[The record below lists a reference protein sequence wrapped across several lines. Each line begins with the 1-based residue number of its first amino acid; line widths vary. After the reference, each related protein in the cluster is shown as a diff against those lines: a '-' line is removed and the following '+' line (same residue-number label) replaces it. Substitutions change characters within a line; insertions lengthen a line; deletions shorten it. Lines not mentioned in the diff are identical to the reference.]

1 MRIHLLEAEAFGPFP
16 QRVRVDVD
24 DLAAGGLF
32 LIHGPTGAGK
42 TSILDAV
49 CYALFADLPGTRT
62 KKGLRSDHAP
72 ADRVPEVVLEFT
84 ISGRRLRLT
93 RSPEFA
99 RPRKRGTGTPVTV
112 QARVRLDEFDGATWS
127 TKSTRHDEV
136 AEEIHDLVG
145 MGLSQFAKVAVLPQ
159 GDFAAFLSASAEERR
174 AVLERLFDIAT
185 FADVEAWLTEQR
197 RESATRSQAAR
208 SELEAVLRRIED
220 ALVTGG
226 HSPQE
231 GPSDTAV
238 FFGDTDAPALTEA
251 LTTLGE
257 EADRQ
262 LATAL
267 SVTDAATLAE
277 QQAGATL
284 AAARASAQ
292 LRDRGRWARSA
303 LAALDA
309 ALPAHAARMAE
320 VEAARRAAGLAGHLA
335 AVRRTEAEVERAAT
349 GLRASLTALTARGL
363 PTEPETLDDVLR
375 AARDLDPTAR
385 ELQASLDGATSD
397 DLTLQAARDAERTAA
412 AAADERSHLVSAAQ
426 GRVDE
431 VTRRLAAATE
441 AEHDLTAVDRDLA
454 AARDQQTL
462 LVANVAD
469 HDTRSGLVE
478 QRRGARDHAHDAR
491 TAHADLRD
499 RQFEGRAAQLAAAL
513 VDGSPCAVCGAVE
526 HPAPASDADP
536 VSDVELSGAAMAADE
551 AQAQVAAL
559 DVRIAAIEAAIATRE
574 AQLDGQDVATV
585 DARLAELTQR
595 RARVLAAHDRLA
607 ALRAEAADSTTAL
620 VLASEE
626 HQQAQKAHAAALA
639 LLERAREAQAR
650 HRTTV
655 ERLTGEHQ
663 GCPCRPDGVERWTIE
678 HHDGVCAL
686 LQAALRARETLR
698 TAGDAHRAATDAATE
713 ALAEAG
719 FENASDAAA
728 AHLSADALASRLD
741 AIREHEERRVAAR
754 TTLTD
759 PGVSAAMADPPVDL
773 EAIAAAHESARVALA
788 AATRDQVDAER
799 TVAALRRLTPSAITA
814 AAARDAT
821 VARHDR
827 VQALA
832 DLATGVGADNTLRM
846 RLTAYV
852 LAARLE
858 RVVAFANDRLG
869 SLGAGRY
876 LLEHTDTRSGQGR
889 SGLGLRVLDQ
899 WTGQARETSSLS
911 GGETF
916 MASLA
921 LALGLADAVRSEL
934 GGRDLGT
941 LFVDEGF
948 GTLDDESLEDVMAL
962 LDGLQSGGRI
972 VGIVSHV
979 ADLRARIPHQ
989 LVVTKTP
996 DGSTVDVVRDDALHR
1011 TA

>member
-1 MRIHLLEAEAFGPFP
+1 MRVHRLEIEAMGPFADP
-16 QRVRVDVD
+16 VSIDVD
-24 DLAAGGLF
+24 ALSADGLF
-32 LIHGPTGAGK
+32 LIHGPTGSGK
-42 TSILDAV
+42 TSLLDAI
-49 CYALFADLPGTRT
+49 CFALYADVPGTRS
-62 KKGLRSDHAP
+62 KRGLRSDHAA
-72 ADRVPEVVLEFT
+72 ADAVPRVTLELT
-84 ISGRRLRLT
+84 AGGRRLRIT

-99 RPRKRGTGTPVTV
+99 RPKRRGTGTVSV
-112 QARVRLDEFDGATWS
+112 QAMVTLEEHLDGRWQS
-127 TKSTRHDEV
+127 LSTRNDEV
-136 AEEIHDLVG
+136 ADIVKDVLG
-145 MGLSQFAKVAVLPQ
+145 MGMTQFSKVVLLPQ
-159 GDFAAFLSASAEERR
+159 GEFAAFLRSSPEDRR
-174 AVLERLFDIAT
+174 EVLERLFDISA
-185 FADVEAWLTEQR
+185 FSDVEAWLAQAR
-197 RESATRSQAAR
+197 RDAREELDTAR
-208 SELEAVLRRIED
+208 STLATGLARVEDVLAELGEPLTSTPDEPLPWDPAV
-220 ALVTGG
+220 
-226 HSPQE
+226 
-231 GPSDTAV
+231 GPL
-238 FFGDTDAPALTEA
+238 LTEVVRELDA
-251 LTTLGE
+251 RVT
-257 EADRQ
+257 
-262 LATAL
+262 ATMTAF
-267 SVTDAATLAE
+267 DAASSAE
-277 QQAGATL
+277 RAAAESL
-284 AAARASAQ
+284 AAGRASAA
-292 LRDRGRWARSA
+292 LRERGARA
-303 LAALDA
+303 RTRLEELAANASAHEQRTRDLDA
-309 ALPAHAARMAE
+309 AE
-320 VEAARRAAGLAGHLA
+320 RAATVAGHLA
-335 AVRRTEAEVERAAT
+335 AADRAQDEVQVARAAVESTGRALAPSPLAQANDAEVDAA
-349 GLRASLTALTARGL
+349 L
-363 PTEPETLDDVLR
+363 EQV
-375 AARDLDPTAR
+375 RDLDATVTELAR
-385 ELQASLDGATSD
+385 HEQDA
-397 DLTLQAARDAERTAA
+397 AARSARRALLRSRLADAEGQHAA

-620 VLASEE
+620 ALASEE

-728 AHLSADALASRLD
+728 ARLSADALASRLE
-741 AIREHEERRVAAR
+741 AS
-754 TTLTD
+754 
-759 PGVSAAMADPPVDL
+759 VS
-773 EAIAAAHESARVALA
+773 
-788 AATRDQVDAER
+788 
-799 TVAALRRLTPSAITA
+799 
-814 AAARDAT
+814 
-821 VARHDR
+821 
-827 VQALA
+827 
-832 DLATGVGADNTLRM
+832 
-846 RLTAYV
+846 
-852 LAARLE
+852 
-858 RVVAFANDRLG
+858 
-869 SLGAGRY
+869 
-876 LLEHTDTRSGQGR
+876 TRSGAWPRAPPSRTRASPRRWPTRPWTSRPSPQLTSPRASLSPLPPATRSMPSAPSRHFGGSPRRRSPPLRPGTQPWPATTACRRSPTSRPGSVRTTR
-889 SGLGLRVLDQ
+889 SGCG
-899 WTGQARETSSLS
+899 
-911 GGETF
+911 
-916 MASLA
+916 
-921 LALGLADAVRSEL
+921 
-934 GGRDLGT
+934 
-941 LFVDEGF
+941 
-948 GTLDDESLEDVMAL
+948 
-962 LDGLQSGGRI
+962 
-972 VGIVSHV
+972 
-979 ADLRARIPHQ
+979 
-989 LVVTKTP
+989 
-996 DGSTVDVVRDDALHR
+996 
-1011 TA
+1011 